1 MQTLYIVLALLAMAV
16 ALFALQ
22 NADQVTVTFLAWKL
36 QSPLAAVILG
46 SVAAGGIIAILLNL
60 PLTVLQVEG
69 PPIPDGDRALFLT
82 LARQRVMQLDSL
94 PESGLVRSVR
104 EPEPGDGG

>member
-60 PLTVLQVEG
+60 PHWFRSRREIRQLSNRLRELEARSG
-69 PPIPDGDRALFLT
+69 PDPTPPHSTG
-82 LARQRVMQLDSL
+82 
-94 PESGLVRSVR
+94 
-104 EPEPGDGG
+104 